1 MVAPPGTVRL
11 ALEAS
16 SMLGSA
22 RSALMKKASSGGT
35 FPAPVAAYGFSE
47 GSGTTTA
54 DASGNGHT
62 LTLNGTSWE
71 PNGHTGSALTNTTT
85 AQGATSFFT
94 NPTAA
99 ITLMAWVKP
108 LDLTTNTTHYALGFL
123 DAGGSTYVG
132 IFTQR
137 QDFGSN
143 HNVLQCDLKL
153 NGTLNEYAGP
163 ALTVGTWVHLAMT
176 YNGSTVV
183 VYKDGVAVNTTPAT
197 GAITTGDGL
206 YVAGWS
212 LSSPE
217 DTDVVVDDARVFS
230 VALTSAE
237 VIAAMNTPVA

>member
-1 MVAPPGTVRL
+1 
-11 ALEAS
+11 
-16 SMLGSA
+16 MLGSA
-22 RSALMKKASSGGT
+22 RSVLMKKASGGGT
-35 FPAPVAAYGFSE
+35 FPSPMAAYGFSE
-47 GSGTTTA
+47 GTGTTSA

-71 PNGHTGSALTNTTT
+71 PSGHTGSALTNTTT

-108 LDLTTNTTHYALGFL
+108 LDLTTNTTHFGLGFL

-137 QDFGSN
+137 VDFGT
-143 HNVLQCDLKL
+143 HNVLQCDLRL
-153 NGTLNEYAGP
+153 NGTLNEYLGP
-163 ALTVGTWVHLAMT
+163 ALTVGTWVHLAIT
-176 YNGSTVV
+176 YNGSQAV
-183 VYKDGVAVNTTPAT
+183 VYKDGVAVSTTAAT

-217 DTDVVVDDARVFS
+217 DTDVVIDDARVFN
-230 VALTSAE
+230 VALTGAE
-237 VIAAMNTPVA
+237 VTAAMNTPVS